1 MVSLD
6 KIREEMKKRL
16 ELDNQ
21 LFAVDVHAD
30 TVEEALA
37 DASVQLDTK
46 LSCLQYEV
54 IEKGSNGFLGIGK
67 KPWKL
72 KIYQNAESIKKKKLE
87 TGGLSFDEE
96 FGTQAAEKVVRD
108 GLFYVRRFGS
118 SIYLKVLLPQGGGR
132 EIDEKEVFDNIER
145 ADTENFDKKLVN
157 KFLSSGTD
165 GQYEKVGTYKHI
177 NSADAI
183 ISVDISKDE
192 LHGFIIVD
200 APAMSGSDVSRDQ
213 IIKAMKA
220 QGVSIGISEEKIS
233 EFVDNPVYSAPFE
246 VATAIMPEDGHDSYV
261 SYNFETDITK
271 LKARES
277 DGGNVDFKELNRIQN
292 VVAGQVLATKVVA
305 TRGRGGKTLYGHY
318 LEAKNGKDLPIQL
331 GQNVEFDKDGV
342 TIKAKEDGQ
351 VLLVNGKITVEPILY
366 LDAVNIKSGNVN
378 FLGAVIIKGNVEDGF
393 DVKASGS
400 IDIGGTVGRCHIE
413 SDQDIIIHQGVF
425 GKNEGS
431 LKCGKSLWVKFVQE
445 MSIEAEENVVATD
458 SLMNCDITAMK
469 NIVVYGKKAQI
480 TGGNLFATE
489 EICAKTVGSP
499 GGGTATI
506 LTVGIDPRAKKKL
519 DDLLSKQAALAKE
532 LENLD
537 LDIQTLENQKSIRK
551 SLPKEKE
558 ENLKKLVA
566 RKMEIVGDNKDI
578 NAEIDVLQSHLRELK
593 AVGKVKVEGTVYPGT
608 KVYVRDVLDEVH
620 TEVTSC
626 TFYYENAFAKRGK
639 YEPPALDVS
648 KGPDGYSTN

>member
-318 LEAKNGKDLPIQL
+318 LEAKNGKDL
-331 GQNVEFDKDGV
+331 
-342 TIKAKEDGQ
+342 T
-351 VLLVNGKITVEPILY
+351 KITVTTRT
-366 LDAVNIKSGNVN
+366 KR
-378 FLGAVIIKGNVEDGF
+378 K
-393 DVKASGS
+393 
-400 IDIGGTVGRCHIE
+400 
-413 SDQDIIIHQGVF
+413 
-425 GKNEGS
+425 
-431 LKCGKSLWVKFVQE
+431 
-445 MSIEAEENVVATD
+445 
-458 SLMNCDITAMK
+458 ITK
-469 NIVVYGKKAQI
+469 
-480 TGGNLFATE
+480 
-489 EICAKTVGSP
+489 
-499 GGGTATI
+499 
-506 LTVGIDPRAKKKL
+506 
-519 DDLLSKQAALAKE
+519 
-532 LENLD
+532 
-537 LDIQTLENQKSIRK
+537 
-551 SLPKEKE
+551 
-558 ENLKKLVA
+558 
-566 RKMEIVGDNKDI
+566 
-578 NAEIDVLQSHLRELK
+578 
-593 AVGKVKVEGTVYPGT
+593 
-608 KVYVRDVLDEVH
+608 
-620 TEVTSC
+620 
-626 TFYYENAFAKRGK
+626 
-639 YEPPALDVS
+639 
-648 KGPDGYSTN
+648 